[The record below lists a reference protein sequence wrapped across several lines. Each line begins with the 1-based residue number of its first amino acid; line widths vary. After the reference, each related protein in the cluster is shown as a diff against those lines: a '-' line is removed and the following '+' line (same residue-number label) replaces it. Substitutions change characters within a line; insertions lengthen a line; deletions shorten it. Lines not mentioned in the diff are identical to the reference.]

1 MTTTGCGS
9 GVRVEVLYLEG
20 CPSHQAFL
28 PHLRWLLHDAGV
40 TAPLQLVR
48 IESSEHAVRERFL
61 GSPTLRI
68 EGVDVDP
75 TATGRTDYGL
85 ACRLYRHPD
94 GTAHPFP
101 ADDWITRAVG
111 ACDGG
116 QTARDPARPAGVERG
131 SSPDRRT

>member
-1 MTTTGCGS
+1 MTTTSRGS

-61 GSPTLRI
+61 GSPTVRI
-68 EGVDVDP
+68 DGVDVDP
-75 TATGRTDYGL
+75 TATGRTDFGL

-111 ACDGG
+111 ASGRRHRTGG
-116 QTARDPARPAGVERG
+116 RDPGAVSRNRQ
-131 SSPDRRT
+131 DRWAH